1 MAIRADIRAQVKRD
15 IPAYLAEWGDVTFE
29 ALYDEYRRRWKFVTR
44 LELHQ
49 VLRELRRE
57 QVITVHRSVDRMVRR
72 GRSVTQH
79 TTLYGITARGRRA
92 LYGPGGDEDV

>member
-1 MAIRADIRAQVKRD
+1 VAIRADIRAQVKRD

-49 VLRELRRE
+49 VIRELRRA
-57 QVITVHRSVDRMVRR
+57 QVITVHRSIDRMVSR
-72 GRSVTQH
+72 GRSITQH
-79 TTLYGITARGRRA
+79 TTLYGITARGRR
-92 LYGPGGDEDV
+92 GIRTPGDEPK